1 MVKYFSINEY
11 AHSIHCK
18 LYSNEPHDT
27 ERIILFGHGFGGHMD
42 NKAAERFA
50 DRVLAKYKNAAV
62 VTFNWPCHGNDV
74 MRNLKLSDCDTY
86 LTIVTDYLKHAL
98 SAKEL
103 YGYATSF
110 GGYLFLK
117 YISEH
122 GSPFTKVA
130 LRCPVI
136 DLYNVLVNRI
146 MTSENRESLQKGKD
160 VLVGFDRK
168 IKVNPQFVEEIQHKP
183 MTNVDFIEQSEHI
196 LIIHGTQD
204 EIVPFD
210 DSKTFADDNLIEF
223 IPIEGADH
231 RFQNPIHM
239 EAATKAILSFFAL

>member
-1 MVKYFSINEY
+1 M
-11 AHSIHCK
+11 
-18 LYSNEPHDT
+18 
-27 ERIILFGHGFGGHMD
+27 
-42 NKAAERFA
+42 
-50 DRVLAKYKNAAV
+50 
-62 VTFNWPCHGNDV
+62 
-74 MRNLKLSDCDTY
+74 
-86 LTIVTDYLKHAL
+86 
-98 SAKEL
+98 
-103 YGYATSF
+103 
-110 GGYLFLK
+110 
-117 YISEH
+117 
-122 GSPFTKVA
+122 A

-168 IKVNPQFVEEIQHKP
+168 IKVIPQFVEEIQHSP
-183 MTNVDFIEQSEHI
+183 MSNVDFIEQSEHI

>member
-1 MVKYFSINEY
+1 MVKYFTINEC

-18 LYSNEPHDT
+18 LYSNDSHDT
-27 ERIILFGHGFGGHMD
+27 KRIVLFGHGFGGHMD

-50 DRVLAKYKNAAV
+50 DRVLTKYKNVAV

-74 MRNLKLSDCDTY
+74 TRNLKLVDCDIY
-86 LTIVTDYLKHAL
+86 LTIVTDYLKHAF
-98 SAKEL
+98 SAEEL

-122 GSPFTKVA
+122 GSPFTKIA
-130 LRCPVI
+130 LRCPAI

-146 MTSENRESLQKGKD
+146 MTAENRELLQKGKD

-183 MTNVDFIEQSEHI
+183 MNAVDFVEQSEHI

-204 EIVPFD
+204 EIVSFD
-210 DSKTFADDNLIEF
+210 DSKDFADDNLIEF
-223 IPIEGADH
+223 IPVEGADH

-239 EAATKAILSFFAL
+239 EAATKAILNFFAL

>member
-1 MVKYFSINEY
+1 MVKYFTINECAY
-11 AHSIHCK
+11 SIHCK
-18 LYSNEPHDT
+18 LYANDSHDT

-50 DRVLAKYKNAAV
+50 DRVLTKYKKVAV

-74 MRNLKLSDCDTY
+74 MKNLKLSDCDAY
-86 LTIVTDYLKHAL
+86 LAIVTDYLKHAL
-98 SAKEL
+98 SGREL

-122 GSPFTKVA
+122 GSPFTKMA

-136 DLYNVLVNRI
+136 DLYDILVNRI
-146 MTSENRESLQKGKD
+146 MTSENRELLQKGKD

-168 IKVNPQFVEEIQHKP
+168 IKVSPQFVEEIQKKP
-183 MTNVDFIEQSEHI
+183 MNCVDFVEQSEHI

-210 DSKTFADDNLIEF
+210 VSKTFADDNLIEF

-239 EAATKAILSFFAL
+239 EEATKAILSFFAL

>member
-1 MVKYFSINEY
+1 MVKYFTINEC

-18 LYSNEPHDT
+18 LYSNDSHDT
-27 ERIILFGHGFGGHMD
+27 KRIVLFGHGFGGHMD

-50 DRVLAKYKNAAV
+50 DRVLTKYKNVAV

-74 MRNLKLSDCDTY
+74 TRNLKLSDCDTY

-136 DLYNVLVNRI
+136 DLYNVLVSRI

-183 MTNVDFIEQSEHI
+183 MNAVDFVEQSEHI

-204 EIVPFD
+204 EIVPFVTLR
-210 DSKTFADDNLIEF
+210 KF
-223 IPIEGADH
+223 GASITKLL
-231 RFQNPIHM
+231 FT
-239 EAATKAILSFFAL
+239 ATTVSLAL

>member
-1 MVKYFSINEY
+1 MVKYFTINEY

-18 LYSNEPHDT
+18 LYSNESHDT
-27 ERIILFGHGFGGHMD
+27 KRIVLYGHGFGGHMD

-50 DRVLAKYKNAAV
+50 DRVLTKYKNVAV

-122 GSPFTKVA
+122 GSPFIKMA

-183 MTNVDFIEQSEHI
+183 MNTVDFIEQSEHI

-231 RFQNPIHM
+231 RFLNPIHM

>member
-1 MVKYFSINEY
+1 MIKYFTINEC
-11 AHSIHCK
+11 AHSIHYK
-18 LYSNEPHDT
+18 LYANDAHDT
-27 ERIILFGHGFGGHMD
+27 KRIILFGHGFGGHMD

-50 DRVLAKYKNAAV
+50 DRVLTKYKNVAV

-74 MRNLKLSDCDTY
+74 IKNLKLSDCDAY
-86 LTIVTDYLKHAL
+86 LAIVTNYLKHTL
-98 SAKEL
+98 SAQEL

-122 GSPFTKVA
+122 ASPFTKMA

-136 DLYNVLVNRI
+136 DLYDRLVNRI
-146 MTSENRESLQKGKD
+146 MTSENRELLQKGKD

-168 IKVNPQFVEEIQHKP
+168 IKVSTQFVEEIENKS
-183 MTNVDFIEQSEHI
+183 MNSVDFVEQSEHM

-210 DSKTFADDNLIEF
+210 VSKTFADNNLIEF
-223 IPIEGADH
+223 IPVEGADH

>member
-1 MVKYFSINEY
+1 MVKYFTIN
-11 AHSIHCK
+11 ACGRSIHCK
-18 LYSNEPHDT
+18 LYFNDAHAM
-27 ERIILFGHGFGGHMD
+27 ERIVLYGHGFGGHMD

-50 DRVLAKYKNAAV
+50 DRVLRKVKNTAV

-74 MRNLKLSDCDTY
+74 LKNLKLSDCDAY
-86 LTIVTDYLKHAL
+86 LAIVTDYLKRTL
-98 SAKEL
+98 SAREI

-117 YISEH
+117 YIAEH
-122 GSPFTKVA
+122 GSPFTRLA

-136 DLYNVLVNRI
+136 DMYDILVNRI
-146 MTSENRESLQKGKD
+146 MTSENRESLQKGRE

-168 IKVNPQFVEEIQHKP
+168 IRVSPRFVEEIQNKSL
-183 MTNVDFIEQSEHI
+183 NGLDFTEQSEHI
-196 LIIHGTQD
+196 LIIHGTRD

-210 DSKTFADDNLIEF
+210 ESRTFSDDNMIGF
-223 IPIEGADH
+223 VPIEGADH

-239 EAATKAILSFFAL
+239 EEATKAILSFFSL